1 MNFMLEIMKFG
12 AFDTQQKEYNMNC
25 TLEGMFDGEAMVR
38 VYDSAGN
45 FTETTISCQTKL
57 HTWNVYGL
65 KEEIQYTWEK
75 SNKTWINGSG
85 HSFNVAEF
93 ALGEKVTLRE
103 CEAFN
108 PGSITDRLPKL
119 IDRR

>member
-65 KEEIQYTWEK
+65 KEQIQYTWEK
-75 SNKTWINGSG
+75 SSKTWRAGVSSTNIL
-85 HSFNVAEF
+85 AEF
-93 ALGEKVTLRE
+93 ALGERVNLYE
-103 CEAFN
+103 CEYLSN
-108 PGSITDRLPKL
+108 NITNKLPEP
-119 IDRR
+119 ISRW